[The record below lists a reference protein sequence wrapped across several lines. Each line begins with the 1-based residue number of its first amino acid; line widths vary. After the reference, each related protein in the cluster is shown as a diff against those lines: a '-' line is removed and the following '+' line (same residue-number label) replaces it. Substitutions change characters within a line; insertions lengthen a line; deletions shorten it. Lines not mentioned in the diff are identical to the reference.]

1 MSEFVAKAISE
12 DGREVRT
19 RHRDIDR

>member
-1 MSEFVAKAISE
+1 MSEFVAKAVSA
-12 DGREVRT
+12 DGPEVRI